1 MDKFKYSFFEDL
13 TSLHDISNRVTEE
26 LARFS
31 VRNDEEALD
40 DENSIIDLI
49 ERANTLTRDQFS
61 HNVAS
66 PSTSETKSESPSHN
80 D

>member
-1 MDKFKYSFFEDL
+1 MDKFDSFFEDL
-13 TSLHDISNRVTEE
+13 PSLRDISNRVTEE

-40 DENSIIDLI
+40 DEISIIDLI
-49 ERANTLTRDQFS
+49 ERANTSTRDQFS

-66 PSTSETKSESPSHN
+66 PSAPETKSESPSHN